1 MIFLKALN
9 LVTPRLLLVGVVL
22 AVLAARAWN
31 VHSRIQYLEQDL
43 AKVTQQRDAARTSFL
58 LCQSTL
64 AEADDRAQTAATA
77 VQDKTREWR
86 DAYEKLAATPP
97 VKPLPVAKDQTLTG
111 REVMDWF
118 IDNLA
123 RKEAQ

>member
-64 AEADDRAQTAATA
+64 AEADDRAQAATTA

-111 REVMDWF
+111 REVMDWL

>member
-77 VQDKTREWR
+77 VQDKTEEWR
-86 DAYEKLAATPP
+86 DAYEKLAAKPP

-111 REVMDWF
+111 REVMDWL

>member
-77 VQDKTREWR
+77 VQDKTEEWR

-111 REVMDWF
+111 REVMDWL

>member
-111 REVMDWF
+111 REVMDWL

>member
-1 MIFLKALN
+1 M
-9 LVTPRLLLVGVVL
+9 
-22 AVLAARAWN
+22 
-31 VHSRIQYLEQDL
+31 
-43 AKVTQQRDAARTSFL
+43 TQQRDAARTSFL

-111 REVMDWF
+111 REVMDWL

>member
-31 VHSRIQYLEQDL
+31 VHSRIQDLEQDL
-43 AKVTQQRDAARTSFL
+43 ARVTQQRDAARTSFL

-64 AEADDRAQTAATA
+64 AEADDREQAATTA

-111 REVMDWF
+111 REVMDWL

>member
-77 VQDKTREWR
+77 VQDKTEEWR
-86 DAYEKLAATPP
+86 DYEKLAAKPP

-111 REVMDWF
+111 REVMDWL

>member
-9 LVTPRLLLVGVVL
+9 LVTPRLLLAGVVL
-22 AVLAARAWN
+22 AVLAALAWN

-86 DAYEKLAATPP
+86 DAYEKLAAKPP

-111 REVMDWF
+111 REVMDWL